1 MFAIMLAMP
10 VTLLDLK
17 HHAIASSIGRISTL
31 PKTLER
37 LGFVQAD
44 PIRSPAR
51 AQDLILRHRV
61 KDYRAGDLERH
72 YARLGLEEDYLYAYG
87 FMPRSTWELIH
98 PRPQRKLTS
107 AERSLLEVVSNQ
119 SHIHPRELDAHFG
132 SERELNGWGGYSK
145 STTRTLERLR
155 YLGLVRIA
163 KRCNGVRVYQAVK
176 NIHDPLDPRTRLDQL
191 ILKLAAIFA
200 PVPLV
205 SLRGVVRHLS
215 YASPDLTHPV
225 KAIDTLIAS
234 GEVQKIEVDKL
245 SYLLP
250 AGALQNKP
258 PGDVVRFLAP
268 FDPLVWDRRRLQLF
282 WDWAYRFE
290 AYTPIEK
297 RLYGYYA
304 LPLLWRADVVGWV
317 NISITGSRLSVKP
330 GFLPGR
336 KPARGVFTQAFDEER
351 QRFARFMNIE

>member
-1 MFAIMLAMP
+1 MP

-17 HHAIASSIGRISTL
+17 HHAIASSIGKSSTL
-31 PKTLER
+31 PKALER

-61 KDYRAGDLERH
+61 KDYCAGDLERR

-87 FMPRSTWELIH
+87 FMPRSTWQLIH

-107 AERSLLEVVSNQ
+107 AEQRLLAVVSNQ
-119 SHIHPRELDAHFG
+119 RHIHPRELAAHFG
-132 SERELNGWGGYSK
+132 SARELNGWGGYSK

-163 KRCNGVRVYQAVK
+163 KRANGVRVYQAVDDS
-176 NIHDPLDPRTRLDQL
+176 HQALDRNARLDSL
-191 ILKLAAIFA
+191 IMKLAALFA
-200 PVPLV
+200 PAPLV
-205 SLRGVVRHLS
+205 SLRRVVRQLR
-215 YASPDLTHPV
+215 YASPELKDPV
-225 KAIDTLIAS
+225 KALEALIAS
-234 GEVQKIEVDKL
+234 GQLQRLEVEQQI
-245 SYLLP
+245 YLLP
-250 AGALQNKP
+250 EGPLHKKA

-268 FDPLVWDRRRLQLF
+268 FDPLVWDRTRLELF

-304 LPLLWRADVVGWV
+304 LPLLWRAEVIGWV
-317 NISITGSRLSVKP
+317 NVSNMGAKLSVKA
-330 GFLPGR
+330 GYLPGN
-336 KPARGVFTQAFDEER
+336 KPPRGAYTEAFDQEC
-351 QRFARFMNIE
+351 QRFAHFLNIE